1 LNQETSIRRILEEN
15 EEKSLSPFA
24 QLSSR
29 TRGRERPEEECP
41 IRPAFQHDR
50 DRILHSKAFRRLI
63 HKTQVFLSP
72 WGDHYRTRLTHTLE
86 VSQIGRTIARA
97 LRLNEDLTE
106 AIALGHDLGHTPF
119 GHAGEDVLN
128 EIMPEG
134 FSHHEQSL
142 RVVRILENNGE
153 GLNLTLE
160 VRDGILRHSKGRG
173 DFLVGEEKDGPL
185 TLEGEVIRAADVIAY
200 INHDID
206 DALRAEM
213 IRSEEIPQDCAR
225 ILGANHSSRIHRMV
239 SDIVRQSQ
247 DAPHLGMSEEVHSA
261 TLRLRDFLYERV
273 YLHPLTLQ
281 EMEKATRV
289 LRELFYYYSD
299 HLSQIPEEILK
310 LEAGSPGKRAVC
322 DFLAG
327 MTDRYAMMTFEKLFL
342 PQPWMIF

>member
-1 LNQETSIRRILEEN
+1 MREGSSLRQIQEASEAKIF
-15 EEKSLSPFA
+15 SPFA

-29 TRGRERPEEECP
+29 TRGREREEAECP

-63 HKTQVFLSP
+63 HKTQVFPSP

-97 LRLNEDLTE
+97 LQLNEDLAE

-119 GHAGEDVLN
+119 GHAGEDVLD
-128 EIMPEG
+128 EIMPGG

-142 RVVRILENNGE
+142 RVVRILENNGL

-160 VRDGILRHSKGRG
+160 VQDGILRHSKGRK
-173 DFLVGEEKDGPL
+173 DFLVGGQKDGPL

-206 DALRAEM
+206 DALRAGM
-213 IRSEEIPQDCAR
+213 IGASDLPADCSGTLGDSHSAR
-225 ILGANHSSRIHRMV
+225 IHTMV
-239 SDIVRQSQ
+239 SDLLSQS
-247 DAPHLGMSEEVHSA
+247 ARSPHLQMSPKVHEA
-261 TLRLRDFLYERV
+261 TLRLRDFLFDKV
-273 YLHPLTLQ
+273 YLDIRTLQ
-281 EMEKATRV
+281 EMEKATRI
-289 LRELFYYYSD
+289 LKELFEYYVD
-299 HLSQIPEEILK
+299 HLSELPEEILRVNS
-310 LEAGSPGKRAVC
+310 GSSRERAVC

-327 MTDRYAMMTFEKLFL
+327 MTDRYAMMTFERLFL
-342 PQPWMIF
+342 PQPWMIL